1 MRVDIAHALCLP
13 QPLVVFDEF
22 TSVIDRTVAQIGS
35 YAISRAI
42 RHHPGKQFIAVTC
55 HFDVLDWLEPD
66 WTYNVDTGE
75 FFDYTNVKK
84 NDVTPKLFSQF
95 INAIYPCGSSLGSI
109 II

>member
-22 TSVIDRTVAQIGS
+22 TSVIDRNVAQIGS

-66 WTYNVDTGE
+66 WIYNVDTGE

-95 INAIYPCGSSLGSI
+95 INAIYPCGRSLGSI